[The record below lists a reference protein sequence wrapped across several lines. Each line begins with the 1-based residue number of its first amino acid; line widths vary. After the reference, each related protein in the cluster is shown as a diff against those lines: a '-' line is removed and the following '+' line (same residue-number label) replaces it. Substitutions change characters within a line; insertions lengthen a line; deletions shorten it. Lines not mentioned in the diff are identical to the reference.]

1 MKDFLL
7 GMLAVALAAAVFIT
21 STLIYDK
28 LRLPQAEPALSDSI
42 SDTPKYSLIRDITI
56 YDHVKD
62 ITFTYSIEDYLVGAL
77 LANID
82 TTCDDEVIKAQ
93 TVILYTYI
101 LSRRIDSLSNQSK
114 NYNGA
119 DITTDT
125 TEYLPFLPLTDADE
139 ATVLRLKTLITDVL
153 GAYIAYDSQ
162 PIEPA
167 FCVSCGG
174 KTVSSADALGVDIPY
189 LESVDSYFE
198 DAQPLE
204 ITYTQEELF
213 ARLSSCDKG
222 IDLYTEPEFWIDTVD
237 ATPDGYVK
245 YIRFCDGSLLSGR
258 QAASI
263 LNLPSAKF
271 EVSYDGDTDLFT
283 FTAKGQGNLMGFSQL
298 GACKLSQ
305 LGYSWQQMISYYY
318 TGIEI
323 ITP

>member
-21 STLIYDK
+21 FTLIYDK

-42 SDTPKYSLIRDITI
+42 SDTPKYSLIRNITI

-82 TTCDDEVIKAQ
+82 TTCNDEVIKAQ

-167 FCVSCGG
+167 FCASCGG

-222 IDLYTEPEFWIDTVD
+222 IDLYTESEFWIDTVD
-237 ATPDGYVK
+237 STPDGYVK

-271 EVSYDGDTDLFT
+271 EVSYNGDTDLFT
-283 FTAKGQGNLMGFSQL
+283 FTTKGQGNLMGFSQL

-318 TGIEI
+318 TDIEI
-323 ITP
+323 IIP